1 MKKIFVVM
9 LAALAFVSCL
19 KSDGLGVEGSKT
31 YTYEGWIVTTQADNG
46 AVVYDSATEQTED
59 GKEKLFKANVE
70 VADINVQRFSIA
82 FAGIKFMERMKEL
95 AITVPEL
102 AYIVDE
108 QGNWVA
114 ECESVIPTIAGTEY
128 PNFEMHNVRCVISE
142 AGIELDFAIVMQG
155 TTYEA
160 HYSSLPRE

>member
-31 YTYEGWIVTTQADNG
+31 YTYEGWIVTTLADNG
-46 AVVYDSATEQTED
+46 TVVYDSATEVTED
-59 GKEKLFKANVE
+59 GKEKLFKANIE

-108 QGNWVA
+108 HGNWVA

-128 PNFEMHNVRCVISE
+128 PNFEMHNVRCVISK

-155 TTYEA
+155 TTYET

>member
-19 KSDGLGVEGSKT
+19 KSDGLGVGGSKT
-31 YTYEGWIVTTQADNG
+31 YTYEGWIVTTLADNG
-46 AVVYDSATEQTED
+46 TLVYDSATEVTED
-59 GKEKLFKANVE
+59 GKEKLFKANIE

-82 FAGIKFMERMKEL
+82 FAGIKFMARMPEL

-114 ECESVIPTIAGTEY
+114 ECESVVPTIAGTEFPDY
-128 PNFEMHNVRCVISE
+128 EMHNVRCVISK
-142 AGIELDFAIVMQG
+142 AGIEFDFELVLQG
-155 TTYEA
+155 TTYKA

>member
-19 KSDGLGVEGSKT
+19 KSEGVGVEGSKT
-31 YTYEGWIVTTQADNG
+31 YSYEGWLVTIQASDG
-46 AVVYDSATEQTED
+46 AVVYDSATEVTED

-70 VADINVQRFSIA
+70 VADVNEQRFSVA
-82 FAGIKFMERMKEL
+82 FEGVKFMQRMKEL
-95 AITVPEL
+95 AITVPDL
-102 AYIVDE
+102 AYVVDE

-114 ECESVIPTIAGTEY
+114 ECESVVPTIAGTEY
-128 PNFEMHNVRCVISE
+128 PNYEMHNVRCVISR
-142 AGIELDFAIVMQG
+142 AGIELDFGLVMYG
-155 TTYEA
+155 ATYEA